1 MSDTPLPPDIG
12 QQGQTHITTTP
23 QNAPAQNAE
32 QVIIADAK
40 LIEIPEDL
48 RNLPQKIQIDV
59 SKIPQEI
66 EIDLDAQ
73 AALQQL
79 TLIRDTG
86 NIQIQLPRDID
97 LAQLKT
103 ITLPPEIQTN
113 NAVEVHLYLKDIA
126 VTETKETLK
135 PDTVQATATAQPVNK
150 EQEIVGKLIPAYI
163 LPPITEAHA
172 RPAPDFELPPLT
184 IDDPDILQQV
194 HQKIDTQAG
203 IILQNETALDTAKTL
218 SQFMSDTQKS
228 LPIDQTLMIKP
239 DPQVTHKEFPT
250 QDKTPEAPQKQVF
263 EIITHQPKN
272 APAPQTPAQV
282 PQNNAKLPPPV
293 IAEVTKFTPQ
303 NFPVLTLPDQSQVIL
318 QQSLPLNISD
328 QVTLQPQPQL
338 QAQLSEATDQIKP
351 STPYQQNPFAPAY
364 YTSPAFMNEIRD
376 FIPGYSQHW
385 DALDQ
390 AIKTLQE
397 TAPQAAQAVQNTVPQ
412 PSARIVPTAL
422 FFLMAMKMGRVENWL
437 GDKNITALQNAGKA
451 DIVEKLSSDFTKI
464 INRAQEGVTGDW
476 KHISMPML
484 YDEQLGAFQLYLH
497 DPGEDASDNPD
508 ISKQKRFIIDF
519 QFSQLGA
526 LQLDGLLANK
536 NLELMVKSEKPL
548 STDMRQEMRQK
559 FKAGID
565 EAQLTGEL
573 TFKAGKDHFFT
584 LPTPEGETDSLW
596 V

>member
-1 MSDTPLPPDIG
+1 MSDTSLPPDIG
-12 QQGQTHITTTP
+12 QQGQTHITTTS

-48 RNLPQKIQIDV
+48 RNLPQKIQINV

-73 AALQQL
+73 AALQRL

-97 LAQLKT
+97 LTQLKT
-103 ITLPPEIQTN
+103 ITLPPEIQVN
-113 NAVEVHLYLKDIA
+113 KAVEVHLYLTDIA
-126 VTETKETLK
+126 VAEIKVALK
-135 PDTVQATATAQPVNK
+135 PDTAQATSAAQPVT
-150 EQEIVGKLIPAYI
+150 EQEVVGKLIPAYI

-172 RPAPDFELPPLT
+172 RPTPDFDLPPLI

-194 HQKIDTQAG
+194 HHKIDTQAG

-239 DPQVTHKEFPT
+239 EPQVTLTQSPA
-250 QDKTPEAPQKQVF
+250 QDKAPEAPQKQVF
-263 EIITHQPKN
+263 EIIAHQQKN
-272 APAPQTPAQV
+272 ASSAQIPAQV
-282 PQNNAKLPPPV
+282 QQNDAKLPPPV

-303 NFPVLTLPDQSQVIL
+303 NFPILTLPDQNQVIL
-318 QQSLPLNISD
+318 QQSLPLNIGD

-338 QAQLSEATDQIKP
+338 QAQLSEATDQIRP
-351 STPYQQNPFAPAY
+351 SAPYQQNPLAPAY

-536 NLELMVKSEKPL
+536 NLELMVKSERPL
-548 STDMRQEMRQK
+548 STDMRQEIRQK